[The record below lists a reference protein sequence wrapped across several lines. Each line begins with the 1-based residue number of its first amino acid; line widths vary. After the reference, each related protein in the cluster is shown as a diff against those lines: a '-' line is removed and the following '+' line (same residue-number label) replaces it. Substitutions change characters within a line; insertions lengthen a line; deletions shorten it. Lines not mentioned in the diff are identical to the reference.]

1 MKTREKGER
10 REGRGEEELLLC
22 TYYVPSSILSA
33 LHILTHLILTKQNK
47 TNKQK
52 QTTTK
57 TMKSVL
63 LSPFYR

>member
-47 TNKQK
+47 TKQK
-52 QTTTK
+52 NQQPK
-57 TMKSVL
+57 L
-63 LSPFYR
+63 